1 MPLMHYWQVLKDRRR
16 IVIIAFLT
24 TVITTLLLSLI
35 WPAKYEGTATIVL
48 DYDSSNPMNMNMMA
62 AIAMPP
68 SVEYIN
74 TQIEI
79 IRSRRIAVGVIDLLG
94 LDRVPQIV
102 EEFNDVK
109 AGNPLFFWRDPK
121 DLDIKVWLA
130 DEFLSKYLKVEPA
143 RDTRFLYIK
152 FYSGDPKF
160 SAVVANAFAKSYTDH
175 NLELKVAP
183 FREAGQWFASKM
195 KDMKGK
201 SDKAT
206 EQLRE
211 YQKEKGII
219 TQEGRVYDD
228 AIQRLDQINRD
239 LAAAKTKQYEA
250 RVALS
255 RVEQS
260 KGNLESLPEVI
271 GNSLLQSLKAERA
284 KFETQ
289 LAEISGKI
297 GTKHPQYI
305 RLQSEIKAVNEKIA
319 AEIQNVVSAIR
330 QEHQSANQ
338 RVAQLESAVAGLKGN
353 VLDLNLKRVELDS
366 LSRES
371 DAYKQSYDVVLK
383 KFNETALQ
391 GDMNRTNVFLIDPAV
406 APQNKYSPKI
416 FLNLLLSIFVGL
428 FLGIGL
434 AFLLDFLDDS
444 VKGADELEHDSGL
457 PLLGVIPAA
466 ATLSGQEGR

>member
-1 MPLMHYWQVLKDRRR
+1 MNLMHYWQVIKDRRR
-16 IVIIAFLT
+16 IVKIAFLT
-24 TVITTLLLSLI
+24 TVLTTLLLSLV
-35 WPAKYEGTATIVL
+35 WPAKYEGVATIVL
-48 DYDSSNPMNMNMMA
+48 DYDSSNPMNMNLMA
-62 AIAMPP
+62 AVAMSP
-68 SVEYIN
+68 SIEYVN

-79 IRSRRIAVGVIDLLG
+79 IRSRRVAIGVIELLN
-94 LDRVPQIV
+94 LDKVPEIAEQY
-102 EEFNDVK
+102 EDMK
-109 AGNPLFFWRDPK
+109 HGNPLFFWRDPK
-121 DLDIKVWLA
+121 EIDIKVWLA

-160 SAVVANAFAKSYTDH
+160 SAVIANAFAKSYTDH

-219 TQEGRVYDD
+219 TQDGRVYDD

-239 LAAAKTKQYEA
+239 LAAAKTKQYES
-250 RVALS
+250 RVALR
-255 RVEQS
+255 RVEES

-271 GNSLLQSLKAERA
+271 ANSLIQSLKAERV

-289 LAEISGKI
+289 LAEISGKV
-297 GTKHPQYI
+297 GAKHPQHI
-305 RLQSEIKAVNEKIA
+305 RLQSEIQTVNAKIS
-319 AEIQNVVSAIR
+319 AEIQNIVSAIR
-330 QEHQSANQ
+330 QEHQSASQ
-338 RVAQLESAVAGLKGN
+338 RVGQLENAVAGLKGN
-353 VLDLNLKRVELDS
+353 VLDLNLKRVEMDS

-371 DAYKQSYDVVLK
+371 DSYKQSYDVVLK

-391 GDMNRTNVFLIDPAV
+391 SDMNRTNVFVIDPAV
-406 APQNKYSPKI
+406 PPMAKHSPKI
-416 FLNLLLSIFVGL
+416 VLNLLLSIFVGL
-428 FLGIGL
+428 FLGVGI
-434 AFLLDFLDDS
+434 AFLLDFLDDT
-444 VKGADELEHDSGL
+444 VKSGDLVEAELGI
-457 PLLGVIPAA
+457 PLLGVIPVEA
-466 ATLSGQEGR
+466 LPVPQENT